1 MPVSRK
7 KGKVYVGDRS
17 LRFQN
22 TVGITG
28 IKVRNP
34 AQGQERRG

>member
-7 KGKVYVGDRS
+7 KGKLYVGDRS
-17 LRFQN
+17 LGFQN
-22 TVGITG
+22 IVGISG

-34 AQGQERRG
+34 AQRQERRG